1 MTLSAHLA
9 AARRHLAAVDRLTRR
24 QSPPKP
30 LAPPQPPEE
39 PATPE
44 EIREAF
50 RQLRAQLA
58 QD

>member
-1 MTLSAHLA
+1 MTLTAHIS
-9 AARRHLAAVDRLTRR
+9 AARRHLAAVERLTR

-30 LAPPQPPEE
+30 LAPPQPPSD

>member
-30 LAPPQPPEE
+30 AAPPQPPSE
-39 PATPE
+39 PVTPE

>member
-1 MTLSAHLA
+1 MTLTAHIS
-9 AARRHLAAVDRLTRR
+9 AARRHLAAVERLTRR

-30 LAPPQPPEE
+30 LAPPQPPSE

>member
-1 MTLSAHLA
+1 MTLAAHLA

-30 LAPPQPPEE
+30 IAPPLPPEDACTE
-39 PATPE
+39 E